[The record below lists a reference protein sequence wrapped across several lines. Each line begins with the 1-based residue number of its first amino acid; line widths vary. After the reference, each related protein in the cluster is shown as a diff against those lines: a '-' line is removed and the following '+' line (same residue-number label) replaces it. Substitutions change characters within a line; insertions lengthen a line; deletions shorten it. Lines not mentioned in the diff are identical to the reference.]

1 MGMNLRQAYQAMCR
15 AFPGGV
21 EAMAAALGMSS
32 SSLQNRMYEV
42 KGQVLHVEHAL
53 AMQTLTGRTDFAE
66 AIARTTGGVFVQLPG
81 MEDECDN
88 QELLT
93 KFTLILDQLGALART
108 HAQAIADGVVD
119 DHEKAELERIAHD
132 AHRHIQELLQLTF
145 RIYRDSE
152 SAGETPAAR
161 ALRTA

>member
-1 MGMNLRQAYQAMCR
+1 MCR
-15 AFPGGV
+15 AFPGGA
-21 EAMAAALGMSS
+21 EAMATALGMSGA
-32 SSLQNRMYEV
+32 SLQNRIYEV
-42 KGQVLHVEHAL
+42 KGQVLHTEHAL

-66 AIARTTGGVFVQLPG
+66 AVARVTGGMFVQLPG
-81 MEDECDN
+81 LDEQCDN

-93 KFTLILDQLGALART
+93 KFTLILDQLGVLART

-145 RIYRDSE
+145 RIYRSNEPTD
-152 SAGETPAAR
+152 ETPAAR
-161 ALRTA
+161 ALHTA

>member
-1 MGMNLRQAYQAMCR
+1 MGLRKAYQAMCR
-15 AFPGGV
+15 AFPGGS
-21 EAMAAALGMSS
+21 EAMAAALGMSAA
-32 SSLQNRMYEV
+32 SLQNRIYEV
-42 KGQVLHVEHAL
+42 KGQVLHTEHAL
-53 AMQTLTGRTDFAE
+53 AMQTLSGRSDFAE
-66 AIARTTGGVFVQLPG
+66 AIARLSGGMFVLLPSL
-81 MEDECDN
+81 EDECDN

-93 KFTLILDQLGALART
+93 KFTLILDQLGVLART

-145 RIYRDSE
+145 RIYRSNEPTD
-152 SAGETPAAR
+152 ETPAAR

>member
-1 MGMNLRQAYQAMCR
+1 MGVNLRQGYQAMCR
-15 AFPGGV
+15 AFPGGL
-21 EAMAAALGMSS
+21 EAMAAALGMSAA
-32 SSLQNRMYEV
+32 SLQNRIYEV
-42 KGQVLHVEHAL
+42 KGQVLHTEHAL
-53 AMQTLTGRTDFAE
+53 AMQALSGRTDFAE
-66 AIARTTGGVFVQLPG
+66 AISRMTGGMFVQLPG
-81 MEDECDN
+81 LEDEFDN

-93 KFTLILDQLGALART
+93 KFTLILDQLGVLART

-145 RIYRDSE
+145 RIYRENESSGDS
-152 SAGETPAAR
+152 PAAR